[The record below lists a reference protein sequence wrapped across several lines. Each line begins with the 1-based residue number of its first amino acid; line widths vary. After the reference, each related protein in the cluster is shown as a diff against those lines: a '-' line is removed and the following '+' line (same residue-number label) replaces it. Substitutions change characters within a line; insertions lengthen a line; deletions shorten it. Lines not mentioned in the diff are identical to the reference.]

1 MTAKF
6 NEKLSAELTLQK
18 KMKEARIAEAS
29 QRALKKGG
37 DVGEE
42 DKLKNKKSSL
52 VKRPNVVFD
61 DHVDGVIIRMK

>member
-1 MTAKF
+1 
-6 NEKLSAELTLQK
+6 
-18 KMKEARIAEAS
+18 MKEARIAEAS

>member
-1 MTAKF
+1 LTAKF

>member
-6 NEKLSAELTLQK
+6 NEKLSAELSLQK

-42 DKLKNKKSSL
+42 DKQKNKKSSL
-52 VKRPNVVFD
+52 VKRQNVVFD

>member
-1 MTAKF
+1 LTAKF

-42 DKLKNKKSSL
+42 DKQKNKKSSL

>member
-1 MTAKF
+1 MTTKF

-18 KMKEARIAEAS
+18 KMKEARIKEAS
-29 QRALKKGG
+29 ERALKKGEN
-37 DVGEE
+37 VGEE
-42 DKLKNKKSSL
+42 EKQKNKKSSL